1 LASSEL
7 PSGTVTFV
15 FTDIEGSTALLK
27 RLGRDGY
34 ERVLSEQAGVVRTA
48 VDAHG
53 GQVVDTQ
60 GDSFFAAFR
69 AARDAVAAA
78 ADIQRELAGH
88 EWPEG
93 VEVKVRMGLHSGEP
107 KASGERYVGNRQV
120 TLRRPGMSTPS
131 DDYPADP
138 PGPRLTPSASDSIN
152 TAGHVTDTPSQPSTQ
167 PRRGLTG

>member
-1 LASSEL
+1 VSEL
-7 PSGTVTFV
+7 PTGTVTFL

-34 ERVLSEQAGVVRTA
+34 ESVLSEQAGIVRAA
-48 VDAHG
+48 VDAHQ

-78 ADIQRELAGH
+78 AEVQRELAGH
-88 EWPEG
+88 EWPDG

-107 KASGERYVGNRQV
+107 KASGERYVGIGVHR
-120 TLRRPGMSTPS
+120 
-131 DDYPADP
+131 
-138 PGPRLTPSASDSIN
+138 ASRVGS
-152 TAGHVTDTPSQPSTQ
+152 AGH
-167 PRRGLTG
+167 